1 MGEDEEGTAAAPRSA
16 HGCDSRHP
24 RPEAADLVTRLSRR
38 RVPRPHSPRRG
49 VRIQGPDDPA
59 RSGSVQDR
67 LRAGGFRCGRRG
79 LERLGWIQ
87 DGSVRRN
94 EVQRANPD
102 GGGRNRVA
110 ALGQRADRQPH
121 ELGSG
126 QAAAHRPHRGTG
138 AHHGHPQRGQGTGDP
153 EPCGIA
159 RAGQGCRL
167 RGVERKS
174 AFAVHQGGAD
184 VGGRPAL
191 LLAGRRRGS
200 TRRSRQGAQATD
212 TGDPFRIG
220 HPAASRDKREELTMH
235 ANQQRA
241 MTITKA
247 LRFSSMLA
255 ATAMWV
261 GASTPLAL
269 SAQVGMTV
277 PKQSQPIALRGA
289 TIHTVTKGVIQN
301 GTIIFDAGKIIAVGA
316 NLAIPAGTKIVDV
329 TGKHIYPG
337 LIDAYSTVGISEI
350 GAVDMSNDVNEVGD
364 FNPNVRTDV
373 AVNAES
379 RHIGTSRSQGVLTT
393 LTTPGGGLIS
403 GMSSAMAMEG
413 WSWEEMSLESSAAL
427 NVNWPDPNQ
436 RGGGRGGRGGG
447 GGPEGGTRSTYEERV
462 QQLKNY
468 FAEARAYRDAVAA
481 GEKVRTD
488 ARYMAMIPALDRK
501 IPVVV
506 SASGTSQIN
515 DAITWAKQENL
526 RLIIRG
532 GDDAIHVAAR
542 LRAENIPVI
551 LTSTMEAPNRAHEGY
566 DAAYSRAAQL
576 HKAGVKFAISG
587 GSGSLYTDRL
597 PYEAGVAVAF
607 GLPEEEAI
615 KAVTINAAEFMGLAD
630 RLGSLEIGK
639 QATFLITT
647 GTPIDMTSNI
657 LQAYIQGREL
667 DMNDIQK
674 HFFEKYMEKVRQ
686 KLKIIS

>member
-1 MGEDEEGTAAAPRSA
+1 
-16 HGCDSRHP
+16 
-24 RPEAADLVTRLSRR
+24 
-38 RVPRPHSPRRG
+38 
-49 VRIQGPDDPA
+49 
-59 RSGSVQDR
+59 
-67 LRAGGFRCGRRG
+67 
-79 LERLGWIQ
+79 
-87 DGSVRRN
+87 
-94 EVQRANPD
+94 
-102 GGGRNRVA
+102 
-110 ALGQRADRQPH
+110 
-121 ELGSG
+121 
-126 QAAAHRPHRGTG
+126 
-138 AHHGHPQRGQGTGDP
+138 
-153 EPCGIA
+153 
-159 RAGQGCRL
+159 
-167 RGVERKS
+167 
-174 AFAVHQGGAD
+174 
-184 VGGRPAL
+184 
-191 LLAGRRRGS
+191 
-200 TRRSRQGAQATD
+200 
-212 TGDPFRIG
+212 
-220 HPAASRDKREELTMH
+220 MH

-241 MTITKA
+241 MTSPPV
-247 LRFSSMLA
+247 LRFSRLLA
-255 ATAMWV
+255 AVAIGMTA
-261 GASTPLAL
+261 SQPLAL
-269 SAQVGMTV
+269 SAQVRMTV
-277 PKQSQPIALRGA
+277 PPQSERIALRGA
-289 TIHTVTKGVIQN
+289 TIHTVTQGVIAN
-301 GTIIFDAGKIIAVGA
+301 GTIIFQAGRITAVGA
-316 NLAIPAGTKIVDV
+316 NIAIPDGTRIVDV

-403 GMSSAMAMEG
+403 GMSSAMALEG
-413 WSWEEMSLESSAAL
+413 WSWEEMSLESAAAL

-436 RGGGRGGRGGG
+436 RGGGRFGGG
-447 GGPEGGTRSTYEERV
+447 GGAVPDSSSRATYERRV

-481 GEKVRTD
+481 GEQVRTD

-506 SASGTSQIN
+506 AATGSSQIN

-532 GDDAIHVAAR
+532 GDDAIHVADR

-551 LTSTMEAPNRAHEGY
+551 LTSTMDAPNRPHEGY

-576 HKAGVKFAISG
+576 YKAGVKFAISG

-615 KAVTINAAEFMGLAD
+615 KAVTINAAEFMGLSD
-630 RLGSLEIGK
+630 RLGSLESGK

-647 GTPIDMTSNI
+647 GTPIDMTSDI

-686 KLKIIS
+686 KLKIIP